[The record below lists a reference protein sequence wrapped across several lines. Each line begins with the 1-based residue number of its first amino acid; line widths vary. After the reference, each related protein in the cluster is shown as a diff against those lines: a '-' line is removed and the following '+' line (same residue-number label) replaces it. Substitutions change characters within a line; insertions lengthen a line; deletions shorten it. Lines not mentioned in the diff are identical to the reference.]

1 MKQRILYAVLILSFF
16 SSGSLFAQD
25 PTFSQYYSNKLYYN
39 PAFAGADPGL
49 RANFNYRNLWTSLN
63 SNYGTYNF
71 NMDVADFNLGGGI
84 GAVVTGNV
92 EGDGLLKSNS
102 YALNYSYRMTVV
114 PRMCDVHIG
123 IQGGYV
129 QKSIDW
135 SRFVF
140 SDQLDP
146 VYGQVYTSSAAPPAN
161 NKRGFFDGAAG
172 IMTRFNIKK
181 HRSRRVISSTIGF
194 SCQHITQPNESLIG
208 GVQRLPRKFIG
219 TLSFMIPVSKKRAR
233 SKNLTYLSPN
243 FIYERQSVLQT
254 FNLGMFLLR
263 APLMI
268 GVWYRNGTPALIP
281 RRTDA
286 LIFNLGF
293 RGKDPNNGT
302 FIYQFGYSYDMT
314 LSKMSGS
321 SGGSHEISLL
331 LEFTNV
337 RLTNIRSNSAR
348 RKARNC
354 YNFNGPRSLPKIF

>member
-1 MKQRILYAVLILSFF
+1 MKQRILCAVLFLLITATNTVL
-16 SSGSLFAQD
+16 AQD

-49 RANFNYRNLWTSLN
+49 RVNFNYRNLWSSLN
-63 SNYGTYNF
+63 SNFGTYNV
-71 NMDVADFNLGGGI
+71 NIDIADFNLGGGI
-84 GAVVTGNV
+84 GAVVVGNV
-92 EGDGLLKSNS
+92 EGDGLLRTNS
-102 YALNYSYRMTVV
+102 YNLNYSYRITVM

-123 IQGGYV
+123 LQAGYL

-146 VYGQVYTSSAAPPAN
+146 VYGQVYTSSAALPSN
-161 NKRGFFDGAAG
+161 NKKGMFDAAAG

-181 HRSRRVISSTIGF
+181 SRSRRIISTNIGF
-194 SCQHITQPNESLIG
+194 SVQHITQPNESLIG
-208 GVQRLPRKFIG
+208 GVQRLPRKYIG
-219 TLSFMIPVSKKRAR
+219 HLSFMIPVSKKKSR

-254 FNLGMFLLR
+254 FNLGLFALR
-263 APLMI
+263 APLVI
-268 GVWYRNGTPALIP
+268 GVWYRNGTPILIP

-286 LIFNLGF
+286 LIFSLGF
-293 RGKDPNNGT
+293 RQKDPNNGT
-302 FIYQFGYSYDMT
+302 FIYQFAYSYDLT
-314 LSKMSGS
+314 LSKLAGS
-321 SGGSHEISLL
+321 SGGSHEISLI
-331 LEFTNV
+331 LEFTSA

-354 YNFNGPRSLPKIF
+354 YNFNGPRNLPKIF